1 MRFCAGERGRGEQA
15 EGRISRKTGTKKI
28 GGRKAG
34 RQAAGSQATGGQT
47 DRQATSVYFEV
58 LCRREGEGEQA
69 EGRTS
74 RKTGTRKIGG
84 RKAGRQVAG
93 VGDRRTDR
101 QATDRQA
108 TSVYFEVL
116 FRREGGGEQAVGA
129 LFGKY
134 LACRRVRS
142 ACGAGSATGRQKQAT
157 DRQATSVLATSDL
170 RVKLGFDSL
179 CEDRGTFGRLQA
191 SGRQAARLLQSFM
204 HGRKTGRQAAGSQ
217 VTGGQTDRRQIDR
230 RQVCWRQ
237 ATWK

>member
-1 MRFCAGERGRGEQA
+1 VYILRFCAGERGRGEQA
-15 EGRISRKTGTKKI
+15 EGRINRKTGTKKI

-47 DRQATSVYFEV
+47 DRQATGVYFEV

-108 TSVYFEVL
+108 TSVCFEVL
-116 FRREGGGEQAVGA
+116 FRREGGGSRPWVHCFDNIWLAGGLGQHVGLAVRQA
-129 LFGKY
+129 
-134 LACRRVRS
+134 
-142 ACGAGSATGRQKQAT
+142 
-157 DRQATSVLATSDL
+157 DRQT
-170 RVKLGFDSL
+170 G
-179 CEDRGTFGRLQA
+179 DR
-191 SGRQAARLLQSFM
+191 
-204 HGRKTGRQAAGSQ
+204 
-217 VTGGQTDRRQIDR
+217 
-230 RQVCWRQ
+230 
-237 ATWK
+237 